1 MFKRLLIKTVAHP
14 ICFTYSYFV
23 PKARLEL
30 ATLLRDQIR
39 SLGRSSNYAL
49 PGHHFVLTNGLYKMI
64 LERYAGNPPASPEW
78 QSGIISFIRIPQIV
92 NIVCFPFICS
102 EQLILKTTS
111 LVRISIMTFPK
122 KQTSA
127 RRLTIVLFI
136 KIL

>member
-1 MFKRLLIKTVAHP
+1 
-14 ICFTYSYFV
+14 
-23 PKARLEL
+23 
-30 ATLLRDQIR
+30 
-39 SLGRSSNYAL
+39 
-49 PGHHFVLTNGLYKMI
+49 MI
-64 LERYAGNPPASPEW
+64 LERYTGNAPVSPEW
-78 QSGIISFIRIPQIV
+78 QSGALTYMLISQIV

-102 EQLILKTTS
+102 EQLRLKTTS